1 MIISHTSLSK
11 TMYLP
16 YPYRLFFFPWKTVYR
31 NIRTELRVNR
41 DKVKNILRKKR
52 KKVESPLR
60 VKRDKVESVME
71 SAMYGKQGN
80 GEKKKLPLFRW
91 FLRIRGQKQGKEG

>member
-1 MIISHTSLSK
+1 MAINSSTA
-11 TMYLP
+11 P
-16 YPYRLFFFPWKTVYR
+16 G
-31 NIRTELRVNR
+31 NGGNG
-41 DKVKNILRKKR
+41 
-52 KKVESPLR
+52 SPLR
-60 VKRDKVESVME
+60 VKRNKVESVVE